1 MSAPYSKSRV
11 PSITR
16 SARAADVPTVRSL
29 VIRVCLFYE
38 SALPVRKKKGIEKKT
53 YLKVSILVLHP
64 H

>member
-1 MSAPYSKSRV
+1 M
-11 PSITR
+11 
-16 SARAADVPTVRSL
+16 PTVRSL